1 MSILIFTLYFLP
13 SFYWSK
19 QSICKMKYLKQNMR
33 GFLWGNLDPELFIL
47 AGQKLVAVLFEKLKA
62 F

>member
-1 MSILIFTLYFLP
+1 
-13 SFYWSK
+13 
-19 QSICKMKYLKQNMR
+19 MR
-33 GFLWGNLDPELFIL
+33 VFLWGNLDLALFIL